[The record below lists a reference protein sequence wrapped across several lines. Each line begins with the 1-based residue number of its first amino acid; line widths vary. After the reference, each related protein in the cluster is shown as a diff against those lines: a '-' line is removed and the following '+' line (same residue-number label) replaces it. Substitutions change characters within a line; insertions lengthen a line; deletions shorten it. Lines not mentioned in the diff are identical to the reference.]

1 MDNIFLHSVFKVFH
15 LFVSCICRS
24 DVLLIH
30 LSLLL
35 LKSSPSCSN
44 NITLW
49 LKKSFYVLK
58 ISTAAVLDT
67 LVGTSHGINK
77 QTNKKPTHNIYIAVL
92 QSFFSD
98 FWRSSPGGNFADIR

>member
-77 QTNKKPTHNIYIAVL
+77 TKKKPHSYYIHSCTTEL
-92 QSFFSD
+92 SQ
-98 FWRSSPGGNFADIR
+98 